1 MHRQI
6 LKMPNNCPLNDFL
19 ARLIQLLCYT
29 FLITDF
35 IRYLDKSVGG
45 KQTVCL
51 VQYSLE
57 TASGRLSLFLTFYL
71 SDRIYQSQLSFIRL
85 LN

>member
-1 MHRQI
+1 
-6 LKMPNNCPLNDFL
+6 MPNNCPLNDFL

-57 TASGRLSLFLTFYL
+57 TASGRLSLFF
-71 SDRIYQSQLSFIRL
+71 
-85 LN
+85 

>member
-57 TASGRLSLFLTFYL
+57 TASGRLSLLLTFYL